1 MDNFGTLLIIDD
13 NYDNL
18 QFLGLTLRKAGYQI
32 AVATE
37 GAHALQMLES
47 TRPDLILLD
56 IMMPGMDGYEVCRAI
71 KAHPQMAD
79 VPVIFLT
86 AKVGP
91 ENMLKG
97 FSAGAVDYITKPFYQ
112 AELLARVRT
121 HLDLKRYR
129 DRTLRYAHTM
139 ETQLLQLEQLNE
151 EKNQYLQLA
160 THDLKSPL
168 LVIQMLAVRLQKDP
182 QLAEALHESVDI
194 IAETAV
200 TLRASLNKFL
210 AVDEL
215 ERGEV
220 LDCSETLDLGELV
233 QKLLRTYRAF
243 ARTRHLTVM
252 ADLPTEPLLI
262 TSDRVALVH
271 VIENLLSN
279 ALRHAPEGSTIDL
292 HLQAG
297 DPIDLTLENPCVQ
310 TLKSL
315 RGQGLPIAQRL
326 TAALGGTLEIN
337 EQAARFCVHLQLP
350 VARVVHV

>member
-1 MDNFGTLLIIDD
+1 MDNSGTLLIIDD

-37 GAHALQMLES
+37 GAHALHMLES

-91 ENMLKG
+91 ENMVKG
-97 FSAGAVDYITKPFYQ
+97 FAVGAVDYITKPFFQ

-168 LVIQMLAVRLQKDP
+168 LVIQMLAARLQKDP
-182 QLAEALHESVDI
+182 QLADALHESVTI
-194 IAETAV
+194 IAETAA

-210 AVDEL
+210 AVEDL

-233 QKLLRTYRAF
+233 HNLLRTYRAF
-243 ARTRHLTVM
+243 ARTRTLTVM
-252 ADLPTEPLLI
+252 ADIPPGPLLL

-292 HLQAG
+292 RLQGG
-297 DPIDLTLENPCVQ
+297 DPMALTLENPCTQVP
-310 TLKSL
+310 TST
-315 RGQGLPIAQRL
+315 RGQGLPIAHRL
-326 TAALGGTLEIN
+326 TAALGGTLEIDN
-337 EQAARFCVHLQLP
+337 HGARFRVRLLLP
-350 VARVVHV
+350 LARIAHV